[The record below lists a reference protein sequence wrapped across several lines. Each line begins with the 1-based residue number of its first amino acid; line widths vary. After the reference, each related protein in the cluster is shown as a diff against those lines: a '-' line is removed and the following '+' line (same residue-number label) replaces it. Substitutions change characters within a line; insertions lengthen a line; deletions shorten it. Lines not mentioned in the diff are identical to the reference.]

1 MQISLIVEWS
11 SLSCLNTRLESN
23 HDQKHF
29 YKRCENQVWQPYLPC
44 FNFIL
49 EILASFIFVFFVALR
64 RLLLQLYSLPGIIV
78 ALFSDW
84 LNELVMISPRIF
96 AGIMLPE
103 YSVDKEVTF
112 CLCLIPRIMDEYEQD
127 LRVLEEKHQQ
137 GLEKINIVIVTS
149 TSNQ

>member
-1 MQISLIVEWS
+1 
-11 SLSCLNTRLESN
+11 
-23 HDQKHF
+23 
-29 YKRCENQVWQPYLPC
+29 
-44 FNFIL
+44 
-49 EILASFIFVFFVALR
+49 
-64 RLLLQLYSLPGIIV
+64 
-78 ALFSDW
+78 
-84 LNELVMISPRIF
+84 
-96 AGIMLPE
+96 MLPE

>member
-1 MQISLIVEWS
+1 M
-11 SLSCLNTRLESN
+11 
-23 HDQKHF
+23 
-29 YKRCENQVWQPYLPC
+29 
-44 FNFIL
+44 
-49 EILASFIFVFFVALR
+49 
-64 RLLLQLYSLPGIIV
+64 

-96 AGIMLPE
+96 AGIMFPE